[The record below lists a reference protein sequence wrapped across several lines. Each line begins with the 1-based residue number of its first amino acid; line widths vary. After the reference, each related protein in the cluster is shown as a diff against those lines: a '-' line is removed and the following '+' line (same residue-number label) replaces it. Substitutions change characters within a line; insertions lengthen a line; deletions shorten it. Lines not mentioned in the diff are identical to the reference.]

1 MTQDAAEDKD
11 QAAETAAAS
20 GSDETA
26 KTATA
31 TPATEADGDTPA
43 TPETEAERRVIVRTV
58 GLRKEYNMKGVITK
72 VQHGVAAEIYTG
84 EFISVMG
91 PSGSG
96 KSTFFNM
103 IGGLDSPTF
112 GRVFIDEVDVAQLS
126 AVELAFL
133 RCRKIGYIFQS
144 YNLIQYQTAL
154 ENVTTPM
161 AFSGTPV
168 DEARIRGMELL
179 DLVGLKERWFHRPIE
194 MSGGQQQRVAIA
206 RSMANEPSIL
216 LCDEPTANLDLH
228 TGQEILDILRRV
240 NRERNVTIICA
251 THDYRMM
258 DMCDRLMWIRDG
270 RIERIADRGDVHIE
284 LSSIEGEE

>member
-1 MTQDAAEDKD
+1 MTEEPSTQSPEADTTPVDEVV
-11 QAAETAAAS
+11 AET
-20 GSDETA
+20 
-26 KTATA
+26 K
-31 TPATEADGDTPA
+31 
-43 TPETEAERRVIVRTV
+43 ERRVIVRAV
-58 GLRKEYNMKGVITK
+58 GVQKHYVMGDVVTKALRQIDM
-72 VQHGVAAEIYTG
+72 EIYGG
-84 EFISVMG
+84 EFICVMG

-103 IGGLDSPTF
+103 VGGLDSPTA

-161 AFSGTPV
+161 AFGGVPP
-168 DEARIRGMELL
+168 DEARVRGMDLL
-179 DLVGLKERWFHRPIE
+179 DLVGLKSRWFHRPIE

-206 RSMANEPSIL
+206 RSLANNPMIL
-216 LCDEPTANLDLH
+216 LADEPTANLDIH
-228 TGQEILDILRRV
+228 TGQEVLDILQRI
-240 NRERNVTIICA
+240 NKEKGVTVICA

-258 DMCDRLMWIRDG
+258 NICDRLMWIRDG
-270 RIERIADRGDVHIE
+270 EIERIADRKDVDIQ
-284 LSSIEGEE
+284 LSTIEGE